1 MTKAK
6 GSDTS
11 RSSDLAPELHIPGLH
26 TLREAVENYTHRKL
40 PSSAAIRREGIA
52 GLTVA
57 VGSVPSGMAGGILA
71 GVNPIYGLYANM
83 FGPLIGGIF
92 SSTQLM
98 VIHNTSAIS
107 LVAGQ
112 SLIGIPSGE
121 RESSLFLLVIL
132 AGVFAA
138 LFGLLRLGRMTRFVS
153 YSVMTGFLAGIAGV
167 LILSQLSTV
176 TGYEPEGSNR
186 IAQVID
192 LLQNTDKVGIAPL
205 AVASVTLL
213 IASLLRYTRL
223 RIAASL
229 LAIAIPSAAVAC
241 IQPGIVKIVSDLGRV
256 PGAVPMPALP
266 SLSNLSLDVVTGAL
280 SLALVILVQGA
291 GVSQTVPNP
300 GGSRRSISHDFT
312 AQGVAN
318 IVTGFFRG
326 LPVGGSL
333 SGTTLNVVAGAGSRW
348 SSISAGLWTAVIVIG
363 FPGLIARVALP
374 ALGGL
379 LVLIAFQSIRPSDV
393 AVVWRSGWRSRLAAG
408 ITFGATL
415 TLPIQFAMGLGVAI
429 SGLLYI
435 IRASSDVT
443 IVELVERP
451 DRRIEERK
459 PPRYLPANR
468 VIVLDV
474 YGHIFYA
481 GARILEGLLPMP
493 KAGHE
498 HPAVILR
505 LRGRTSLG
513 ATMADVL
520 SSYYDKLE
528 KVDGRLYLTG
538 LSETVLR
545 EVTGMGRLRLRAY
558 LATSILGESTRMAL
572 TEAQAW
578 LITKADET
586 SSDKGKPGGES

>member
-11 RSSDLAPELHIPGLH
+11 HSSDLAPELHIPGLH

-83 FGPLIGGIF
+83 FGPLVGGIF

-98 VIHNTSAIS
+98 VINNTSAIS

-112 SLIGIPSGE
+112 SLIGIPSGD

-167 LILSQLSTV
+167 LVLSQLSTV

-186 IAQVID
+186 IAQVVD
-192 LLQNTDKVGIAPL
+192 LLQNTDKVEIAPL

-229 LAIAIPSAAVAC
+229 LAIAIPSAAVAF

-256 PGAVPMPALP
+256 PGVVPMPALP
-266 SLSNLSLDVVTGAL
+266 SLSNLSLDVFTGAL

-291 GVSQTVPNP
+291 GVSQIVPNP

-333 SGTTLNVVAGAGSRW
+333 SGTTLNVVSEAGSRW

-363 FPGLIARVALP
+363 FPGLIAHVALP

-415 TLPIQFAMGLGVAI
+415 ILPIQLAMGLGVAI

-435 IRASSDVT
+435 IRASSDVS

-451 DRRIEERK
+451 DGRIEERK

-481 GARILEGLLPMP
+481 GARILERLLPMP

-505 LRGRTSLG
+505 LRGRTGLG

-538 LSETVLR
+538 LSETVQR
-545 EVTGMGRLRLRAY
+545 EVIGMGRLRLRAY
-558 LATSILGESTRMAL
+558 RATSILSESTRKAL
-572 TEAQAW
+572 TDAQAW

-586 SSDKGKPGGES
+586 SSDKGRPGGES